1 MAKILD
7 DRYLGD
13 GVYASHDGFHIW
25 LDLRGQDGT
34 TRIALD
40 SQVQKALVLFKH
52 DADLIIDASNV
63 TKGEENVNKL
73 PEDPT

>member
-13 GVYASHDGFHIW
+13 GVYASHDGYRIV
-25 LDLRGQDGT
+25 LDLRGQDDT
-34 TRIALD
+34 TRISLD
-40 SQVQKALVLFKH
+40 PQVQEALARFRH
-52 DADLIIDASNV
+52 DADLIIDASDV
-63 TKGEENVNKL
+63 TKGEEDENKL